1 MEITTSK
8 QLTARAPPP
17 TMLVGLMEICVVN
30 NEVSPI
36 AIEEGEYEA
45 LLTTKSICAVKFCL
59 PISSIKTIVSD

>member
-1 MEITTSK
+1 
-8 QLTARAPPP
+8 
-17 TMLVGLMEICVVN
+17 MLVGLMEICVVN